1 MQLSAQA
8 QRVVAKALDGGPW
21 RDQPWDERAR
31 RIGGAMLTGL
41 RDGLPGTSVSTAVG
55 VASSAARAE
64 LPLAPAACHEMAA
77 RVTLVWSVRALH
89 EAVRTEGDAALRASI
104 EQLAWQ
110 LAASAPRLSCADEAA
125 SQAPFEVLVDA
136 TREAFT
142 AARDDT
148 DPHSPEGPFL
158 AVYLHQLKHIA
169 SLLVVGGH
177 SVDELVRGAVQRAD
191 RVARKDGLR
200 AWSAAPRRVRGQWA
214 RRGLLEAAW
223 ALASRA
229 HAQEARSEHGRTA
242 GLWLARTACLLLTR
256 AERAEGW
263 VPEAPGDA
271 EEGAAPVGP
280 VTPAA
285 ALKTSQ
291 GITAGGAAPEKKAV
305 QTMSDKIAPVL
316 KTLEADAGEAAWR
329 LAGSQF
335 VKLAREPIV
344 GLLSRHLAPDDP
356 SLRARIAGFLETE
369 LGASLLAALLS
380 VGLQA
385 LPTGQS
391 DLTSKLA
398 RELRVKAMAG
408 AGDAVADVLMGPLR
422 QVAVLYLQG
431 TPGIAPS
438 PHETAAL
445 PGGLQV
451 ESLRMDVT
459 PEVAVPVRTTEPT

>member
-8 QRVVAKALDGGPW
+8 QRVVVRALEGGPW
-21 RDQPWDERAR
+21 RDHPWDERSR

-41 RDGLPGTSVSTAVG
+41 RESLPGGGVSTAVA
-55 VASSAARAE
+55 VATSAARAE

-77 RVTLVWSVRALH
+77 RVTLVWSVRALS
-89 EAVRTEGDAALRASI
+89 EAVGAEGDLALRAAV
-104 EQLAWQ
+104 EQTAWE
-110 LAASAPRLSCADEAA
+110 LAASAPRLACADDVA

-191 RVARKDGLR
+191 RVARKDGVQS
-200 AWSAAPRRVRGQWA
+200 WVGAPLGMRRRWA

-229 HAQEARSEHGRTA
+229 HAQEARSEHGRAA

-263 VPEAPGDA
+263 VPETPGDTPNGLTPKTA
-271 EEGAAPVGP
+271 TMNQDHAAGE
-280 VTPAA
+280 
-285 ALKTSQ
+285 
-291 GITAGGAAPEKKAV
+291 AAPEKKAA

-344 GLLSRHLAPDDP
+344 GLLSRHLAPDDA
-356 SLRARIAGFLETE
+356 SLRTRIAGFLETE
-369 LGASLLAALLS
+369 LGTSLLSALLS

-385 LPTGQS
+385 LPMGQS
-391 DLTSKLA
+391 EMTSKLA

-431 TPGIAPS
+431 VPGAVEGGGQS
-438 PHETAAL
+438 PAAL
-445 PGGLQV
+445 PSSLGVEGL
-451 ESLRMDVT
+451 SMDVT
-459 PEVAVPVRTTEPT
+459 PEVPVPVRTTEPT